1 MSRLGVAILGTGA
14 IAGVHIDAYKQFA
27 DRCEIRVLCDMFK
40 DKAQKIKESKN
51 LDQANVLEDWHEILT
66 RDDIDII
73 SLCLPAGEHGKVSV
87 PLLEAGKHVLVEKP
101 MAPSLAECDAMIEAS
116 KKSGA
121 ILGAVSQ
128 NRYKIPVMKVKKLIE
143 AKVTGRV
150 LLATVNSLWWRGA
163 NYYDLMW
170 RGRWST
176 ESGGVVMSHAVHHL
190 DMLQWMIGMPEKVT
204 AVIANNAHGNSEC
217 EDIAVAILQYPG
229 MTAQLTT
236 TLVSHDEEQEM
247 TFQTEKARLSIPWK
261 PAASKALGNGFPTAD
276 SDVLKELQAKYDA
289 LPELELEGHPA
300 QIKNFLD
307 AVEGKDALLIDGAEG
322 RKTIELIMAIY
333 KSAYT
338 GEAAVLPLS
347 PADDFYSKERVAQ
360 LMPHFNEKTINKDMV
375 EGNTAITLGRNV
387 GK

>member
-1 MSRLGVAILGTGA
+1 MSMLGVAIVGA
-14 IAGVHIDAYKQFA
+14 GAVAGVHVGAYQQFA

-40 DKAQKIKESKN
+40 DKAQKIKESNN
-51 LDQANVLEDWHEILT
+51 LDQADVLEDWHEILT
-66 RDDIDII
+66 RDDIDVV

-87 PLLEAGKHVLVEKP
+87 PLLLADKHVLVEKP

-128 NRYKIPVMKVKKLIE
+128 NRFKIPVMKVKKLIE
-143 AKVTGRV
+143 TKAAGRV
-150 LLATVNSLWWRGA
+150 LLATVNSLWWRGE
-163 NYYDLMW
+163 NYYDLAW

-217 EDIAVAILQYPG
+217 EDIAVAILQYPDK
-229 MTAQLTT
+229 TAQLTT

-247 TFQTEKARLSIPWK
+247 IFQTEKARLSIPWK
-261 PAASKALGNGFPTAD
+261 PAASKALGNGFPTEN

-289 LPELELEGHPA
+289 LPELKLEGHPA

-307 AVEGKDALLIDGAEG
+307 AVEGKDALLIDGNEG
-322 RKTIELIMAIY
+322 RKTIEMIMAIY

-338 GEAAVLPLS
+338 GRTAVLPIS
-347 PADDFYSKERVAQ
+347 PKDVFYSKERVVRI
-360 LMPHFNEKTINKDMV
+360 MPHFHEKTLNKDTF
-375 EGNTAITLGRNV
+375 EGNTAITLGRNL